1 MEAVRHSLRPR
12 LTAIAPT
19 AAEVVRQA
27 GGWLFDQAMA
37 GWDVTVITR
46 DHPDP
51 RPLRM
56 LGARDRDIRVLR
68 QVPVPGRCLQAIAV
82 RADLCESDPA
92 VRDLVLTAAATGGAE
107 IRVWGDRWSAGLGMG
122 PGLVSHHLSI
132 AARAFKAQA
141 LAAMDN
147 AAPGGAAAGRAAD
160 DAHGDVEV
168 FRRADATCPAGG
180 VR

>member
-1 MEAVRHSLRPR
+1 MEAVRHFLRPR

-27 GGWLFDQAMA
+27 GGYLFDQALA
-37 GWDVTVITR
+37 GWDVTVITE

-56 LGARDRDIRVLR
+56 LGARDRDIQVLR
-68 QVPVPGRCLQAIAV
+68 AVPVAGRCLQAIAL
-82 RADLCESDPA
+82 RADLCESEPA
-92 VRDLVLTAAATGGAE
+92 VRELVRVAVAAGGAE
-107 IRVWGDRWSAGLGMG
+107 IRVWEDRWPDG

-141 LAAMDN
+141 LAALGV
-147 AAPGGAAAGRAAD
+147 AGAQGAAAALD
-160 DAHGDVEV
+160 GDGASVEL
-168 FRRADATCPAGG
+168 FRRAGAF
-180 VR
+180 